1 LLRFLLVILLL
12 VIALLIFF
20 ETPTGQNWLGQQVT
34 KKFSRELKTKISF
47 KHVKF
52 SFFNKMEL
60 EDFMLQ
66 DQQNDTLLFA
76 RNIELRITDWFFLKN
91 KAEIKYLDIE
101 NAVIKLQ
108 KSDTT
113 WNYQFLVNYFTPTSA
128 QPKKNAG
135 IEFNLKKIAL
145 KNVLVTQKDP
155 WRGEDMTAFVGGLD
169 MDANEIAF
177 TKKNIDINSL
187 NLSHPLFTL
196 YTYQGKQT
204 PLPEKKDTIVIH
216 PKTLA
221 DTLLQW
227 NPGGWTMNIIS
238 LNINNGIFKNIKQS
252 QTAAVSYFDPKDLEL
267 SSVNGQ
273 FNNVRLVKDTFS
285 AGISNLSTKERSGF
299 LVKSLNSAFKINP
312 KAMVFDSLE
321 IRTNNSVVRN
331 YVSLNFND
339 IADLDDFIHKVRMQA
354 DFEDTQ
360 IDSDD
365 LAYFSPAFR
374 TWNKNIR
381 ITGKVRGSVEDVA
394 GKNLVINVGNSTYIN
409 GDLTLTGLPNTDQTF
424 IDFRSN
430 DTRTN
435 YSDLMRFI
443 PSIKNI
449 QQPDI
454 AKLGNIHFKGAFT
467 GFVRD
472 FVTFGTIQTNLG
484 TVTSDLNVKFPKGK
498 ELIYSGKLATSN
510 FRLGE
515 FFHNKDIGRVSLSGN
530 FKGHGSDIHTLGM
543 DMDARVSELE
553 YRGYGY
559 RNIVANGK
567 LANELFNGFLSIDD
581 PNVQLTSNGAFSL
594 KGKQSQFNLVADVQK
609 ANLKPMGFTKD
620 SIVFD
625 GKFDLAFT
633 GNNIDAFLGTA
644 RITNANLYRNGNK
657 LAFDSLVLHSDYAND
672 IRTLTVKSNEFDGS
686 ITGDFHIADLPNAV
700 QLFLNKYYPSYVN
713 APPSVI
719 PHQNFKFNL
728 VTRDVDQLVQ
738 VLDPNLKGFNDSKFD
753 GSLDLPTNKLELNAQ
768 VPRFGYNQYV
778 FTNTNIH
785 GTGDLMRLNVTGDI
799 QNVNIN
805 DTINLPNTTFNITAQ
820 NDSSSIALS
829 TSANQAVTR
838 ANLKASLITYNDGVK
853 INFDTS
859 SFVLNSKT
867 WAIDKGGSL
876 TFRKNTNATGEVVL
890 RESEQMIRLKSIPS
904 TQGDW
909 NDLWVD
915 LNKVNLG
922 DITPYFFS
930 KPRVE
935 GLISGSGKVIN
946 PGANMTATGDFKT
959 DFFRFEGD
967 SIGELNINKIT
978 YDNKNDGNLKFYVTN
993 PDPLHSINATGNIYL
1008 KGNHTDNLIAI
1019 QTKDYQL
1026 KILESFI
1033 GTIFSQIDG
1042 YATGNLDIKGDLK
1055 NLNYIG
1061 KARLHNAGVKVKF
1074 TGVYYKIEDDD
1085 IDLGE
1090 NSIDFGTLRLTDP
1103 ITGGTAEFL
1112 GSILHESW
1120 KNMFY
1125 DLRAK
1130 ISGRPITLLN
1140 TTATDNSAFYGH
1152 AVGTG
1157 SMVMVGP
1164 QNDMFLG
1171 IDAKASEIDSS
1182 HISIPPAQS
1191 KAGGFAD
1198 FMVERTH
1205 GHSLNDSL
1213 VIAATS
1219 KITYDIDLTADPH
1232 TTITVVLDELTG
1244 DSITAR
1250 GRGSLNIHSGTTEPL
1265 QLNGSYFLEEGSYV
1279 YSFQSFFKRPFQLRK
1294 DQDSYIKWS
1303 GDPSKATINFNA
1315 EYTAPRVSFAPLASG
1330 LNSPAQTAR
1339 EDVTVIV
1346 HMTGELFQ
1354 PKFDFKLAFPP
1365 GSVAI
1370 SDPILAFNLTQI
1382 ENNPSEIYKQVTY
1395 LIVFNSFAPIGNQ
1408 GGATATGVSSAFS
1421 GAVTELAYGTLS
1433 SLMFNELNRLFSNT
1447 LAQIFHDD
1455 KLRINISGRVYNRN
1469 PFDNTSNMLGL
1480 PNASNVNIVMSR
1492 AWFDDRLVI
1501 TAGSTLDIPFNNN
1514 TTTTTIDQ
1522 RFQFLPDVE
1531 MEYLINPSGS
1541 VRIAAFYRENLDMNT
1556 TTTTTSSSVHNHKT
1570 GASLSVRKEFD
1581 NFGELWQ
1588 SIFHPNRKPKPA
1600 MPPPAN
1606 TIETPKLEEKKTGTD
1621 Q

>member
-1 LLRFLLVILLL
+1 
-12 VIALLIFF
+12 LIFF

-52 SFFNKMEL
+52 SFFNKMQL

-76 RNIELRITDWFFLKN
+76 RNIEVRITDWFFLKS
-91 KAEIKYLDIE
+91 KAEVKYLGLE
-101 NAVIKLQ
+101 NAVIRLQ
-108 KSDTT
+108 RSDTA
-113 WNYQFLVNYFTPTSA
+113 WNYQFLVNYFTPTST

-135 IEFNLKKIAL
+135 IEFSLKKIAL

-155 WRGEDMTAFVGGLD
+155 WRGEDMTAFVGSMDL
-169 MDANEIAF
+169 DANQIDFA
-177 TKKNIDINSL
+177 KKNVDVTSL
-187 NLSHPLFTL
+187 DLTQPIFTL

-204 PLPEKKDTIVIH
+204 PLPEKKDTVVIH

-227 NPGGWTMNIIS
+227 NPGGWTMNIAS
-238 LNINNGIFKNIKQS
+238 LKINNGIFKNIKQS
-252 QTAAVSYFDPKDLEL
+252 STPALSYFDPKDMEL
-267 SSVNGQ
+267 SSINGQ

-285 AGISNLSTKERSGF
+285 ASISNLSTKERSGF

-312 KAMVFDSLE
+312 KAIVLDSLDL
-321 IRTNNSVVRN
+321 RANNSVVKN
-331 YVSLNFND
+331 HISLNFD
-339 IADLDDFIHKVRMQA
+339 DFADLDDFIHKVRMEA
-354 DFEDTQ
+354 DFEDAQ

-365 LAYFSPAFR
+365 LAYFSPTFR

-381 ITGKVRGSVEDVA
+381 ITGKVRGSVEDVS
-394 GKNLVINVGNSTYIN
+394 GKNLVINIGNDTYIN

-435 YSDLMRFI
+435 YGDLVRFI
-443 PSIKNI
+443 PSIKDVE
-449 QQPDI
+449 QPDL

-467 GFVRD
+467 GFIRD

-515 FFHNKDIGRVSLSGN
+515 FLRNKDIGRVSFSGN
-530 FKGHGSDIHTLGM
+530 FKGHGSDAQTLGM
-543 DMDARVSELE
+543 DMNAKLSELE
-553 YRGYGY
+553 YRGYPY

-567 LANELFNGFLSIDD
+567 IENELFTGFLSVDD
-581 PNVQLTSNGAFSL
+581 PNLQLTSDGSFSL
-594 KGKQSQFNLVADVQK
+594 KGNQSQFNLVADVQK
-609 ANLKPMGFTKD
+609 ASLKPIGFTKD

-625 GKFDLAFT
+625 GKFNLAFT
-633 GNNIDAFLGTA
+633 GNNIDNFLGTA
-644 RITNANLYRNGNK
+644 RITNADLYRNGNR
-657 LAFDSLVLHSDYAND
+657 LALDSLVLHSDYANGV
-672 IRTLTVKSNEFDGS
+672 RNLSLRSNEFDGD
-686 ITGDFHIADLPNAV
+686 ITGDFHIADLPNSV

-713 APPSVI
+713 APASVI
-719 PHQNFKFNL
+719 PHQSFKFNL

-753 GSLDLPTNKLELNAQ
+753 GLLDLPTNRLELNAQ
-768 VPRFGYNQYV
+768 VPRFAYNQYI
-778 FTNTNIH
+778 FTNTNIKSS
-785 GTGDLMRLNVTGDI
+785 GDLTRLNVSGDI

-853 INFDTS
+853 INFDSS

-876 TFRKNTNATGEVVL
+876 TFRRNTNATGEVVL

-909 NDLWVD
+909 NDLLVD

-922 DITPYFFS
+922 DITPYFFTKS
-930 KPRVE
+930 RVE

-946 PGANMTATGDFKT
+946 PGSDMTATGDFKT
-959 DFFRFEGD
+959 DFFRFDGD

-1008 KGNHTDNLIAI
+1008 KGTHTDNLIAI
-1019 QTKDYQL
+1019 ETKDYQL

-1033 GTIFSQIDG
+1033 GTVFSQIDG
-1042 YATGNLDIKGDLK
+1042 FATGKLDIKGDL
-1055 NLNYIG
+1055 NSLNYVG
-1061 KARLHNAGVKVKF
+1061 KARLHNAGVKVKY

-1085 IDLGE
+1085 IELGE

-1103 ITGGTAEFL
+1103 VTGGTASFK
-1112 GSILHESW
+1112 GSIYHKSW
-1120 KNMFY
+1120 KNLFY
-1125 DLRAK
+1125 DLEAN
-1130 ISGRPITLLN
+1130 INGQPITLIN
-1140 TTATDNSAFYGH
+1140 TTAADNSAFYGH
-1152 AVGTG
+1152 AFGTG

-1171 IDAKASEIDSS
+1171 IDAKASETDSS
-1182 HISIPPAQS
+1182 RISIPPAES

-1205 GHSLNDSL
+1205 GHSLSDSL
-1213 VIAATS
+1213 IIAPTS

-1232 TTITVVLDELTG
+1232 TTISVVLDELTG

-1265 QLNGSYFLEEGSYV
+1265 QLNGSYFLEEGNYI

-1294 DQDSYIKWS
+1294 DEESYIKWS

-1315 EYTAPRVSFAPLASG
+1315 EYTAPRVSFGPLASG
-1330 LNSPAQTAR
+1330 IGSTAAQTAR

-1354 PKFDFKLAFPP
+1354 PKFEFKFSFPP

-1370 SDPILAFNLTQI
+1370 SDPILAFNLNQI

-1395 LIVFNSFAPIGNQ
+1395 LIVFNSFAPVGNQ
-1408 GGATATGVSSAFS
+1408 NGGTTAAGSNSFT
-1421 GAVTELAYGTLS
+1421 GAVNELAYSTLS

-1447 LAQIFHDD
+1447 LAQIFKDD

-1469 PFDNTSNMLGL
+1469 LVASGQFNI

-1492 AWFDDRLVI
+1492 AWFDDRLII
-1501 TAGSTLDIPFNNN
+1501 TAGSSLDIPIK
-1514 TTTTTIDQ
+1514 TTIDQ
-1522 RFQFLPDVE
+1522 RFQFLPDVS

-1541 VRIAAFYRENLDMNT
+1541 VRISAFYRENLDMNT
-1556 TTTTTSSSVHNHKT
+1556 TTTTTNSSVHNHKT

-1588 SIFHPNRKPKPA
+1588 SIFHSNRKQKQPA
-1600 MPPPAN
+1600 TPPPA
-1606 TIETPKLEEKKTGTD
+1606 TTTEAVKPEEKKDGID

>member
-1 LLRFLLVILLL
+1 
-12 VIALLIFF
+12 LIFF
-20 ETPTGQNWLGQQVT
+20 ETPSGQNWLGQQVT
-34 KKFSRELKTKISF
+34 KKFSRDLKTKISF
-47 KHVKF
+47 KRVKF
-52 SFFNKMEL
+52 HFFNKLEL
-60 EDFMLQ
+60 EDFMME
-66 DQQNDTLLFA
+66 DQLNDTLIFA
-76 RNIELRITDWFFLKN
+76 RNIELSITDWFFLKT
-91 KAEIKYLDIE
+91 KAEVKYLNIE

-108 KSDTT
+108 KSDTL
-113 WNYQFLVNYFTPTSA
+113 WNYQFLVNYFTPTSK

-135 IEFNLKKIAL
+135 IEFNLKKVGL

-155 WRGEDMTAFVGGLD
+155 WRGEDMTAFVGSLD
-169 MDANEIAF
+169 MDANQIDF
-177 TKKNIDINSL
+177 TKKTVDITAL
-187 NLSHPLFTL
+187 NLSQPLFTL
-196 YTYQGKQT
+196 YTYQGKQI
-204 PLPEKKDTIVIH
+204 PLPVKKDTIVVR

-221 DTLLQW
+221 DTLLRW
-227 NPGGWTMNIIS
+227 NPAGWTMNIAS
-238 LNINNGIFKNIKQS
+238 LKINNGIFKNIKQS
-252 QTAAVSYFDPKDLEL
+252 PTPAASYFDPNDLEL
-267 SSVNGQ
+267 SAINGQ
-273 FNNVRLVKDTFS
+273 FNDVRLLKDTFS
-285 AGISNLSTKERSGF
+285 ARISNLSTKERSGF
-299 LVKSLNSAFKINP
+299 LVRSLNSVVKLNP
-312 KAMVFDSLE
+312 QAMVFDSLDLK
-321 IRTNNSVVRN
+321 TNNSVVRN
-331 YVSLNFND
+331 YVALNFDD

-354 DFEDTQ
+354 DFEDVQ
-360 IDSDD
+360 LDSDD
-365 LAYFSPAFR
+365 LAYFSPTFR

-381 ITGKVRGSVEDVA
+381 ISGKVKGSVDDVS

-435 YSDLMRFI
+435 YGDLVRFI
-443 PSIKNI
+443 PSIKNVT
-449 QQPDI
+449 QPDL

-484 TVTSDLNVKFPKGK
+484 TVTSDLNVKFPVGK
-498 ELIYSGKLATSN
+498 ELIYSGKLATTN

-515 FFHNKDIGRVSLSGN
+515 FIHNKDIGRVSFSGN
-530 FKGHGSDIHTLGM
+530 VKGHGSDSHTLGM
-543 DMDARVSELE
+543 DMKAKVSELE
-553 YRGYGY
+553 YRGYTY

-567 LANELFNGFLSIDD
+567 IEKELFNGTVSVDD
-581 PNVQLTSNGAFSL
+581 PNLQVTMDGQFAL
-594 KGKQSQFNLVADVQK
+594 KGAQSQFNLVADVQK

-620 SIVFD
+620 SIFLS

-633 GNNIDAFLGTA
+633 GNNIDDFLGTA
-644 RITNANLYRNGNK
+644 RITNANLFRNGNR
-657 LAFDSLVLHSDYAND
+657 LAFDSLVLHSDYANGV
-672 IRTLTVKSNEFDGS
+672 RNLSLRSNEFDGN

-713 APPSVI
+713 APDHVI
-719 PHQNFKFNL
+719 PHQSFKFNL
-728 VTRDVDQLVQ
+728 VTREVDQLVQ
-738 VLDPNLKGFNDSKFD
+738 ILDPNLKGFNDSKFE
-753 GSLDLPTNKLELNAQ
+753 GSLDLPTNKLELTAQ
-768 VPRFGYNQYV
+768 VPRFSYNQYV
-778 FTNTNIH
+778 FTNTNIK
-785 GTGDLMRLNVTGDI
+785 GSGDLLKLNVTGDI

-805 DTINLPNTTFNITAQ
+805 DTINLPNTTFSISAQ

-829 TSANQAVTR
+829 TSANQAVTT

-867 WAIDKGGSL
+867 WTIDKGGSL
-876 TFRKNTNATGEVVL
+876 TFRRNTNATGEVVL

-909 NDLWVD
+909 NDLMVD

-930 KPRVE
+930 KPRLE
-935 GLISGSGKVIN
+935 GLISGSGKIIN
-946 PGANMTATGDFKT
+946 PGSDMTATGDFKT
-959 DFFRFEGD
+959 DFLRFNGD
-967 SIGELNINKIT
+967 SIGELNIDKIT
-978 YDNKNDGNLKFYVTN
+978 YDNKNDGNLKFFVTN
-993 PDPLHSINATGNIYL
+993 PDPLHSINATANVFL
-1008 KGNHTDNLIAI
+1008 KGNHVDNLIHI
-1019 QTKDYQL
+1019 ETKDYQL
-1026 KILESFI
+1026 KVLESFL
-1033 GTIFSQIDG
+1033 GAIFSQIDG
-1042 YATGNLDIKGDLK
+1042 YATGNLDIKGDF
-1055 NLNYIG
+1055 NSLNYIG
-1061 KARLHNAGVKVKF
+1061 KARLHNAGLKVKF
-1074 TGVYYKIEDDD
+1074 TGVYYKVDDAD
-1085 IDLGE
+1085 IQLGE
-1090 NSIDFGTLRLTDP
+1090 NSIDFGTLKLTDP
-1103 ITGGTAEFL
+1103 VTGGTAKFS
-1112 GSILHESW
+1112 GSIFHESW

-1125 DLRAK
+1125 DLQAT
-1130 ISGRPITLLN
+1130 ISGEPITLIN
-1140 TTATDNSAFYGH
+1140 TTAEDNSAFYGH
-1152 AVGTG
+1152 AFGTG
-1157 SMVMVGP
+1157 SMIMVGP

-1171 IDAKASEIDSS
+1171 IDAKASETDSS
-1182 HISIPPAQS
+1182 HISIPPVQS

-1205 GHSLNDSL
+1205 GHSLGDSL
-1213 VIAATS
+1213 VLAATS

-1232 TTITVVLDELTG
+1232 TTISLVLDELTG

-1265 QLNGSYFLEEGSYV
+1265 QLNGSYFLEEGNYV

-1294 DQDSYIKWS
+1294 DQESYIKWS
-1303 GDPSKATINFNA
+1303 GDPTKATINFNA

-1330 LNSPAQTAR
+1330 IGSPAAQTAR

-1354 PKFDFKLAFPP
+1354 PKFDFKFSFPA
-1365 GSVAI
+1365 GSVAV

-1408 GGATATGVSSAFS
+1408 NGPATAGLSSSFYS
-1421 GAVTELAYGTLS
+1421 AVNELAYSTLS
-1433 SLMFNELNRLFSNT
+1433 SLMFNELNRIFSNA

-1469 PFDNTSNMLGL
+1469 PFVNSTGNNNTNNTFGL
-1480 PNASNVNIVMSR
+1480 PNASNVDIVMSR

-1501 TAGSTLDIPFNNN
+1501 TAGSSLDIPLG
-1514 TTTTTIDQ
+1514 TTIDQ

-1541 VRIAAFYRENLDMNT
+1541 VRIAAFYRENLDLNT
-1556 TTTTTSSSVHNHKT
+1556 ASGGAGTSTNHNHKT
-1570 GASLSVRKEFD
+1570 GASFSVRKEFD

-1588 SIFHPNRKPKPA
+1588 SIFHPNRKPKQPV
-1600 MPPPAN
+1600 MPPPA
-1606 TIETPKLEEKKTGTD
+1606 TTTASETPLIEEKKKGTD